1 MRRLFSFPNPVND
14 FAARTVATGVVALSV
29 LFLITGWVWV
39 LAVLAYGFWARVL
52 TGPTL
57 SPLGQI
63 ATRIVAPRI
72 STPPKIMPGPPKRFA
87 QGIGVVFSTTALVL
101 ALSVGLGSAQ
111 IVIAMLSVAAFLEAA
126 LGFCLG
132 CKIFGLLMKLNVI
145 PESVCEECADITLRY
160 PTLTQTH

>member
-1 MRRLFSFPNPVND
+1 VND